1 MKKEGDAV
9 LSSGCAIIEL
19 EKTIHHWLAQWLPE
33 FLYML
38 AGFPPM
44 AGTRVSNMTHMCKD
58 EHEGQQTALRGTK

>member
-9 LSSGCAIIEL
+9 LSSGCTITEL
-19 EKTIHHWLAQWLPE
+19 GKMIHHWLAQWLPE

-38 AGFPPM
+38 AGSLPM

-58 EHEGQQTALRGTK
+58 EREGQQTALRGTK